1 MKTIKICIG
10 SACHLRGSY
19 EVMSTFKQL
28 VEYHQLQEKVELHT
42 EFSLNNYT
50 HAVSVMRWDGK
61 LLSISSENARQVFK
75 DEVIA
80 YL

>member
-10 SACHLRGSY
+10 SACHVKGSY

-28 VEYHQLQEKVELHT
+28 IAYHKLENQIELHA
-42 EFSLNNYT
+42 EFCLRNCT

-61 LLSISSENARQVFK
+61 LLSVSPDNARQVFK
-75 DEVIA
+75 DEIIVH
-80 YL
+80 L